1 MRDPLDGNV
10 YLHIEQQD
18 LDKYSSEDI
27 KKLSEQFQKH
37 VRAEMPEGE
46 YENMQK
52 SKEIEKSWK
61 EIMEEKRLKES
72 ETDSDQN
79 NNDGNK

>member
-1 MRDPLDGNV
+1 
-10 YLHIEQQD
+10 
-18 LDKYSSEDI
+18 
-27 KKLSEQFQKH
+27 
-37 VRAEMPEGE
+37 MPEGE